1 MAWSIIFDNKTY
13 WSIFDPEQTWTQNG
27 IDFIF
32 PSDSTKRE
40 DLIALIK
47 GDLDESQNQKEKLE
61 QIQRDDLKLRENY
74 EKKNK

>member
-1 MAWSIIFDNKTY
+1 MT
-13 WSIFDPEQTWTQNG
+13 TQNG
-27 IDFIF
+27 IDYIL

-47 GDLDESQNQKEKLE
+47 GDLDESQTKKEKLE

-74 EKKNK
+74 AKNNK